1 MTYLNSNQLKQY
13 EDEGFVSP
21 INIFSKEK
29 AKEIRN
35 EIELIE
41 KIMPEELEKSGRY
54 NAHLISPLLDEVTHN
69 SKILDAVESLIGKN
83 ILVCGTTL
91 FIKNPYEKG
100 FVSYHQDAKYI
111 GLEPHN
117 WVTAWVAITDS
128 NEKNGCMRMWS
139 GSHKDDLKDHNQMF
153 NEGNLLTRG
162 QTVNNVPKEI
172 PTMMQYNTHINK
184 ESMFNTPPVMSIYAV
199 NRSLNWLDSIGG
211 VPEMEIKNRAKAK
224 KLYEEIERNS
234 LFRCPVNQDD
244 RSMMNIPFVFNDNLD
259 ELHFL
264 EFCKDR
270 GLFTLK
276 GHRSVGGFRASIY
289 NAMPEAGVDALVQ
302 AMKDYESK

>member
-139 GSHKDDLKDHNQMF
+139 GSHKDNLKDHNQMF

-162 QTVNNVPKEI
+162 QTVNNVPKEKVKPLI
-172 PTMMQYNTHINK
+172 LKAGQMSLHHPKVVHGSEQNQSNDRRIGFVIQSYIGTNVKQVLGINNVQLARGLD
-184 ESMFNTPPVMSIYAV
+184 EFNYHKKIGRP
-199 NRSLNWLDSIGG
+199 NSLMD
-211 VPEMEIKNRAKAK
+211 KNDLKIK
-224 KLYEEIERNS
+224 KLENNNLQEI
-234 LFRCPVNQDD
+234 FY
-244 RSMMNIPFVFNDNLD
+244 
-259 ELHFL
+259 
-264 EFCKDR
+264 
-270 GLFTLK
+270 K
-276 GHRSVGGFRASIY
+276 GSTKKGTY
-289 NAMPEAGVDALVQ
+289 
-302 AMKDYESK
+302 

>member
-1 MTYLNSNQLKQY
+1 MSYLSSNQLKQY

-21 INIFSKEK
+21 INIFSKDK

-41 KIMPEELEKSGRY
+41 NNMPEELENSGRY

-69 SKILDAVESLIGKN
+69 SKILDAVQSLIGEN

-91 FIKNPYEKG
+91 FIKNPNEKG

-139 GSHKDDLKDHNQMF
+139 GSHKENLKEHDEKF

-162 QTVNNVPKEI
+162 QTVKNVPKLETTPLI
-172 PTMMQYNTHINK
+172 LKAGQMSLHHPTVVHGSELNK
-184 ESMFNTPPVMSIYAV
+184 SNDRRIGFVIQSYIGTNVKQMLGKNSVQLARGVDEFNYHEKIGRPQK
-199 NRSLNWLDSIGG
+199 LLD
-211 VPEMEIKNRAKAK
+211 ENDIKLK
-224 KLYEEIERNS
+224 KQE
-234 LFRCPVNQDD
+234 
-244 RSMMNIPFVFNDNLD
+244 NDNLQ
-259 ELHFL
+259 EIFY
-264 EFCKDR
+264 
-270 GLFTLK
+270 K
-276 GHRSVGGFRASIY
+276 GSVKKGKF
-289 NAMPEAGVDALVQ
+289 
-302 AMKDYESK
+302 

>member
-1 MTYLNSNQLKQY
+1 MTNLSSNQLKQY

-29 AKEIRN
+29 AKKIRN

-41 KIMPEELEKSGRY
+41 KEMPEELEKSGRY

-69 SKILDAVESLIGKN
+69 PRILDAVQSLIGKN

-91 FIKNPYEKG
+91 FIKNPNEKG

-128 NEKNGCMRMWS
+128 NEHNGCMRMWS
-139 GSHKDDLKDHNQMF
+139 GSHKDKLKQHDQKF

-162 QTVNNVPKEI
+162 QTVEGVPKAETTPLVLTAGQMSLHH
-172 PTMMQYNTHINK
+172 PTVVHGSDLNK
-184 ESMFNTPPVMSIYAV
+184 SDDRRIGFVIQSYIGANVKQILGQNSVQLARGKDDFNFH
-199 NRSLNWLDSIGG
+199 
-211 VPEMEIKNRAKAK
+211 EK
-224 KLYEEIERNS
+224 IERS
-234 LFRCPVNQDD
+234 KTLMDKSD
-244 RSMMNIPFVFNDNLD
+244 LKLKKKENDNLQ
-259 ELHFL
+259 EIFYKH
-264 EFCKDR
+264 
-270 GLFTLK
+270 
-276 GHRSVGGFRASIY
+276 S
-289 NAMPEAGVDALVQ
+289 
-302 AMKDYESK
+302 SKKSQL

>member
-1 MTYLNSNQLKQY
+1 MSYLSSNQLKQY
-13 EDEGFVSP
+13 EEEGFVSP
-21 INIFSKEK
+21 INIFSKDK

-41 KIMPEELEKSGRY
+41 NNMPEELENSGRY

-69 SKILDAVESLIGKN
+69 SKILDAVQSLIGEN

-91 FIKNPYEKG
+91 FIKNPNEKG

-139 GSHKDDLKDHNQMF
+139 GSHKENLKEHDEKF

-162 QTVNNVPKEI
+162 QTVKNVPKLETTPLI
-172 PTMMQYNTHINK
+172 LKAGQMSLHHPTVVHGSELNK
-184 ESMFNTPPVMSIYAV
+184 SNDRRIGFVIQSYIGTNVKQMLGKNSVQLARGVDKFNNHEKIGRPQK
-199 NRSLNWLDSIGG
+199 LLD
-211 VPEMEIKNRAKAK
+211 ENDIKLK
-224 KLYEEIERNS
+224 KQE
-234 LFRCPVNQDD
+234 
-244 RSMMNIPFVFNDNLD
+244 NDNLQ
-259 ELHFL
+259 EIFY
-264 EFCKDR
+264 
-270 GLFTLK
+270 K
-276 GHRSVGGFRASIY
+276 GSDKKGKF
-289 NAMPEAGVDALVQ
+289 
-302 AMKDYESK
+302 